1 MLTVIALLVFLPW
14 ALGGMRP
21 WAQQIGFGLAGLAF
35 VLSLLPRTY
44 DDRYHAGGNLRL
56 HMWPKLRRFPIFW
69 LGPHPPRRPIPRQ
82 DKRAGGSRCSRDFPR
97 HGIGVLHRV

>member
-14 ALGGMRP
+14 ALGGMKL

-44 DDRYHAGGNLRL
+44 DDRYHAGGDLRL
-56 HMWPKLRRFPIFW
+56 HMGPKLRRFPIFW
-69 LGPHPPRRPIPRQ
+69 LGA
-82 DKRAGGSRCSRDFPR
+82 DNLGRAVSGEDELGVVSWVLGTGG
-97 HGIGVLHRV
+97 